1 MRKVNITINN
11 IDFTKYL
18 IYPIKW
24 ANLLDERLDEAYIT
38 LKFVPK
44 TLQAL
49 PFYPLQEVQL
59 QFISGTEQVTRTY
72 IVAQDNVNETPN
84 GEEFLTHNIYIIEET
99 KKLEGFLCDSLTF
112 RNALVNR
119 YGQKFTIHAIDDSN
133 GMSGFNSLASMG
145 GVSYTFQNP
154 VDVDTQLTIPSVTT
168 VAADIIAA
176 LRAMAGVTS
185 VDITSDTSSGGK
197 LYYTGITVEN
207 GSTTTVMDSSTN
219 PNDYQTKTLTITP
232 QMYVNVSYVIAFY
245 TVETTVQLDYAVKF
259 HYDLNGFKGR
269 LPLKKWTITD
279 CINRCVELAEPLLK
293 GENPRYALD
302 GVTYTSGTAG
312 TLTGQAAELEKI
324 LAPEFSMTKS
334 TLREQLK
341 QIGGFIH
348 AEPRLNGNTISF
360 DKFGGTTI
368 SKISKK
374 AYIGKSEN
382 VNINEFCT
390 DLDSTANNLVN
401 RLSYAQG
408 VTYQPN
414 SKGGETLRT
423 EATTIRI
430 QEDNAFART
439 YLPIDNVYKVE
450 CSAPLAAGDN
460 PEFSDFVD
468 ITQYV
473 FTETDYNNLSSYEFS
488 SNGNKAYAL
497 YYTRTSRNIKGLFF
511 KNADVISPIFQKYAI
526 INILAACGINVNTSG
541 NYPYPIIQFR
551 ITYTPVY
558 TARVKTNKSIVL
570 NTMPR
575 TLAYNQGANGVETQY
590 YGENLKGVAAR
601 LGNIEKTYTY
611 KLGRLDDIPKAGEL
625 FDAHYYIS
633 AVSSELYAD
642 YIKCTIALSKDFNR
656 LSEYVGI
663 SSELR
668 QYQVSETAIYN
679 RESIIQ
685 EYALITADT
694 TKKSDYGIL
703 IKYDAMSAINEVF
716 NPSTALKKKM
726 SAAAV
731 ETYQK
736 DDLTRLS
743 KLLLPLTASAFGN
756 NMSFR
761 FEFDDN
767 YSAGQKSTKV
777 SNTYYADYVP
787 YTDYYGRFYYLR
799 FALQNDDDLTT
810 HGLSQAL
817 KYPENTDTSTV
828 GLTGDIVTPKSIRY
842 RKDNAEIPA
851 INYELSF
858 VTDDESYIIGSG
870 LADECPLVK
879 DLSITGALKKPKLY
893 GFYKRLPLF
902 NKQIDLASSEWL
914 GQYKR
919 LDTDENPITSNV
931 KTQQVT
937 IGGVTYTVYYI
948 ELNAS
953 AISVTTPIMSWA
965 IITPSEQTTTQVS
978 DEDGNETTQT
988 IQNGFKILIGRNYE
1002 SSSSDPITLPRIIFK
1017 RKIYKE

>member
-49 PFYPLQEVQL
+49 PFYPLQKVQL
-59 QFISGTEQVTRTY
+59 QFISDTEQVTRTY
-72 IVAQDNVNETPN
+72 IVAQDNANENPN
-84 GEEFLTHNIYIIEET
+84 GEDFLTHNLYIIEET
-99 KKLEGFLCDSLTF
+99 KELEGFLCDSLTF

-119 YGQKFTIHAIDDSN
+119 YGKKYTINAVDEYTGDPTSYISKLSDY
-133 GMSGFNSLASMG
+133 G
-145 GVSYTFQNP
+145 GTPVSFQNP
-154 VDVDTQLTIPSVTT
+154 LDSDTLLTIPSINTAASNIKSFLENQYTNVRLVSVLGAAKTQLEIKNGTVSDIITDFNDAKQLYPAPYLYLRYSIVFQYTVVTT
-168 VAADIIAA
+168 DPDEV
-176 LRAMAGVTS
+176 RS
-185 VDITSDTSSGGK
+185 F
-197 LYYTGITVEN
+197 E
-207 GSTTTVMDSSTN
+207 
-219 PNDYQTKTLTITP
+219 
-232 QMYVNVSYVIAFY
+232 
-245 TVETTVQLDYAVKF
+245 F
-259 HYDLNGFKGR
+259 HYNLNGFKGR

-279 CINRCVELAEPLLK
+279 CINRCVELAEPLQK

-302 GVTYTSGTAG
+302 GVTYTNGATG

-324 LAPEFSMTKS
+324 LAPEFSMTKA

-348 AEPRLNGNTISF
+348 AEPRLKDGVITF
-360 DKFGGTTI
+360 DKFGGTTL
-368 SKISKK
+368 SNISKK

-423 EATTIRI
+423 EAATIRI

-439 YLPIDNVYKVE
+439 YLPIDNVFKVE

-460 PEFSDFVD
+460 PTFSDFVD

-497 YYTRTSRNIKGLFF
+497 YYTRGARNIKGLFF

-611 KLGRLDDIPKAGEL
+611 KLGRLNDIPKAGEL

-633 AVSSELYAD
+633 AVASELYAD

-685 EYALITADT
+685 EYALITSDT
-694 TKKSDYGIL
+694 TKKSDRGTL
-703 IKYDAMSAINEVF
+703 IKYDAISAINEVF
-716 NPSTALKKKM
+716 NPGTTLKKKM
-726 SAAAV
+726 SAAVV

-736 DDLTRLS
+736 DDTTRLS

-761 FEFDDN
+761 FEFEDN
-767 YSAGQKSTKV
+767 YSAGQKATKV
-777 SNTYYADYVP
+777 NNTYYADYVP

-799 FALQNDDDLTT
+799 FALQNDDDLTA
-810 HGLSQAL
+810 HGLTQAL

-828 GLTGDIVTPKSIRY
+828 ALTGDISTTKSIRY

-851 INYELSF
+851 VNYELSF

-902 NKQIDLASSEWL
+902 DKQIDLDSSEWL
-914 GQYKR
+914 GQYKD
-919 LDTDENPITSNV
+919 LEYLASNV
-931 KTQQVT
+931 KTEKVT
-937 IGGVTYTVYYI
+937 IGGVQFTVYYI
-948 ELNAS
+948 ELNAT
-953 AISVTTPIMSWA
+953 AISVTAPIMSWA
-965 IITPSEQTTTQVS
+965 IITPPDYKTTQVS
-978 DEDGNETTQT
+978 DEDGNSTTQAT
-988 IQNGFKILIGRNYE
+988 QNGFKILIGRNYE
-1002 SSSSDPITLPRIIFK
+1002 SLSSDPITLPRIIFK